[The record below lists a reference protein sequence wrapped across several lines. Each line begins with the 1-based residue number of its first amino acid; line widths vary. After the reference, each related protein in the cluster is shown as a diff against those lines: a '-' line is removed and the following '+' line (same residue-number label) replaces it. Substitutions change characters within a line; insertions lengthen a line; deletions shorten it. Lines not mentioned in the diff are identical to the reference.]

1 MVMKMVEVD
10 GVDMEEMMMVVMKE
24 MNDDDMEQMEE
35 EQEESC
41 QEWSGRRQSWG
52 NSQSNPGVK

>member
-10 GVDMEEMMMVVMKE
+10 GVDMEEMEMVVMKE
-24 MNDDDMEQMEE
+24 MNDDDVEWMEE

-41 QEWSGRRQSWG
+41 
-52 NSQSNPGVK
+52 

>member
-24 MNDDDMEQMEE
+24 MNDDDME
-35 EQEESC
+35 
-41 QEWSGRRQSWG
+41 
-52 NSQSNPGVK
+52 